1 MTRLLLI
8 LLLMGL
14 AQAQELELT
23 PFAYQGV
30 VQQVTPGGVWLQTSD
45 GLNVML
51 PQGLDFEVGGTRVEV
66 GSLVPG
72 NPCSV
77 LVPAGPA
84 QVVAVQGDLCTL
96 MLPTGPCQVP
106 VSVLPADALGKGKV
120 SVLKNNGK
128 VVQVPLNAA
137 LNMQRSQGAR
147 ILGAPGLS
155 IPRWT
160 NGAALEGVVCGY
172 QGDDL
177 LLVTAAGGLLAVP
190 SRYAPSLAP
199 GRPIFVPGGPDFKVQ
214 NWVPG
219 YKAKGGPVK
228 IDVGGPGN
236 SGKGNG
242 GKGNPGKGKNK
253 IKF

>member
-1 MTRLLLI
+1 MTRFLLI

-14 AQAQELELT
+14 ARAQELELT

-51 PQGLDFEVGGTRVEV
+51 PQGLDFEVGGTRVGV
-66 GSLVPG
+66 NSLVPG

-106 VSVLPADALGKGKV
+106 VSFLPADALGKGKV
-120 SVLKNNGK
+120 SVLKDNGK
-128 VVQVPLNAA
+128 VVNVPLNAA

-155 IPRWT
+155 VPRWT
-160 NGAALEGVVCGY
+160 SGAPLEGVVCGY

-177 LLVTAAGGLLAVP
+177 LLVNAAGGLLAVP
-190 SRYAPSLAP
+190 SRFAPSLAP

-214 NWVPG
+214 TWVPG

-228 IDVGGPGN
+228 VDIGGPGN
-236 SGKGNG
+236 SGKGNPGKGNKG
-242 GKGNPGKGKNK
+242 GKG
-253 IKF
+253 KFKF